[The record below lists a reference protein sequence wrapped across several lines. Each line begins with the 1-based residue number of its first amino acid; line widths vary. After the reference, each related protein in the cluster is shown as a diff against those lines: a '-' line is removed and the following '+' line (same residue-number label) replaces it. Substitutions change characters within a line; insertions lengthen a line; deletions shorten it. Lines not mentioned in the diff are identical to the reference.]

1 MTITATRTP
10 VTLTAANYIPFPL
23 VIDPADGTV
32 QTAFTAFRFVI
43 PTHPPRTVGGR
54 FALAETFAIQI
65 TPVAMITVGATM
77 TAGLLA
83 HEQFHYDVGFVIAR
97 RLAHVLTGLRRNSV
111 ADLAAALST
120 TVTLHFTTRAGL
132 IQRRYDLDTRHG
144 TNAHYQQIWLDRMRV
159 CLADPSAT
167 QIGGFYL

>member
-10 VTLTAANYIPFPL
+10 VTLGAADYIPFPI

-32 QTAFTAFRFVI
+32 QTAFTAFQFNI
-43 PTHPPRTVGGR
+43 PAHPPRTVDGR
-54 FALAETFAIQI
+54 QALAETFAIRI

-77 TAGLLA
+77 TSGLLG

-97 RLAHVLTGLRRNSV
+97 QLARELSALRRN
-111 ADLAAALST
+111 AIAELATALTAA
-120 TVTLHFTTRAGL
+120 VTLHFSTRAGL

-144 TNAHYQQIWLDRMRV
+144 TNAHYQRIWLDRMRA
-159 CLADPSAT
+159 CLANASAT
-167 QIGGFYL
+167 QIGGFWL